1 MHTTLILKR
10 HVETKYLK
18 LLTTYVEDLTIVDD
32 ILGSQSK
39 DDESCKVIQP
49 TKKFTKVAPNVICI
63 FLGNKTSCK
72 KQDETQL
79 FLEDLVL
86 FMAKWFFPLNTCGCV
101 S

>member
-39 DDESCKVIQP
+39 DDESCKVI
-49 TKKFTKVAPNVICI
+49 
-63 FLGNKTSCK
+63 
-72 KQDETQL
+72 
-79 FLEDLVL
+79 
-86 FMAKWFFPLNTCGCV
+86 
-101 S
+101 